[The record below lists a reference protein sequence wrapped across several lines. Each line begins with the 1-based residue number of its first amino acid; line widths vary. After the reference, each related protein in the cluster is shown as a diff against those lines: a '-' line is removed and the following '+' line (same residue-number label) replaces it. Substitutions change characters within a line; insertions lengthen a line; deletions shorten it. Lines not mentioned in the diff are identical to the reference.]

1 MARFTL
7 TAQLQLQ
14 GASSSNINSALG
26 SMQSQLGKGLTVQI
40 HVNGAQSAGTQ
51 LNGLRR
57 QTQAVTTAAEEMG
70 AAFGASLKRF
80 AAFAVATRAVGLF
93 TNKLGDAIDDA
104 INFQHEMVRIS
115 QVTGDSLSSLSSLS
129 KQVSFLSTSMGISS
143 KEILGVATTLSQA
156 GLNARDTEI
165 ALSALAKTK
174 LAPSFGD
181 IANTTEGAIAILAQ
195 FKEGAGALERQLGS
209 VNQVAAKFAVESE
222 DLITVI
228 RSAGGVFKQSGGS
241 LEELLA
247 LFTSIRATTRE
258 SAESIST
265 GLRTIFTRVQRS
277 DTIYNLHRLGIELQ
291 DVEGKFVG
299 PYEATKRLSEA
310 LKDLPDGSQKFIAIG
325 EELGGYRNI
334 GKTIPL
340 IKEFALAEKARQVAL
355 AGGNSLDKDAASAQQ
370 SLALQISKVR
380 EEFLALIRDISET
393 SSFKA
398 MVGFTLAL
406 TSAFIKVA
414 DAIKPLIPL
423 ISTFAAIKLTQGIGS
438 FASGIG
444 AGLRRHDGGPIH
456 KFAGGGFVPG
466 SGNGDT
472 VPAMMTPGEFVIK
485 KSSAQ
490 SIGADTLHSLNGYAA
505 GGVVSGDRSAY
516 GDIKDNDFGRNITP
530 IKTSGKAFSKLG
542 LSSNLSLYDAINTY
556 KLKRQILNDVYGND
570 DVTRALGPAK
580 EAPKKKYAD
589 KTFGQVHGMSFDTDF
604 GVSFLQP
611 DGVPQQLS
619 ANINQVLKAG
629 NATGASILADAI
641 DKRGIAHG
649 AKITANGASVSTLD
663 PNAKHIF
670 DKEIT
675 NGLPPLF
682 SRAVSDFTK
691 SSSADVQ
698 TKDLLSTSGFGALE
712 GAFFEVF
719 SRRVLGA
726 KVSNPSVDEHFDLL
740 GIPKSQLEI
749 LFGKSAKA
757 PHELKNQANPNN
769 IASAIAKGLTL
780 TNPDNIHSITQKS
793 LLPSD
798 PQAAHFGGAIKRF
811 ATGGSV
817 DTVPAMLTPGE
828 FVVNKDSAQRLGYGA
843 LNKMNKTGVAHFAT
857 GGVVGHYADGGGVS
871 GLGVAGGLAIVA
883 TLSTALANTTDS
895 TTQFGKLMQS
905 LNTRLIG
912 AGANLLAYST
922 ILKTSNDIQTQLA
935 SKYREMVR
943 LTGGVATFQRR
954 VGNARTE
961 SANALQEVRV
971 QTSGLS
977 TKQQTDIY
985 TARDIHRDATRDLHT
1000 AREKY
1005 ATTQATDPTNLP
1017 ALSALSVQ
1025 IVALEAKMSKAH
1037 AIVVKM
1043 VPAYD
1048 RLDKAT
1054 ENLSTRTEQ
1063 LANRQRAAANFR
1075 QDFGFFQRIGGAF
1088 ANLSERFATTTA
1100 VVSKLGGA
1108 LALVSAGVQTL
1119 AGISEDYFN
1128 SQRDAAVK
1136 SGDSATA
1143 HSASANASFA
1153 QGIGGIANATAT
1165 GITAGAALGPY
1176 GALAGG
1182 LIGAG
1187 VSGFNYFNNKDQIDR
1202 DAKDATAKGLIQ
1214 TNDTRLGNAL
1224 GSKTLSV
1231 GAKSAQSA
1239 GALTAT
1245 ASEIK
1250 KISNIDDKATAT
1262 NKFNNDII
1270 AASRALAESAR
1281 TDEDYA
1287 IITRELTNASVDQ
1300 KDAVRDA
1307 IASVKA
1313 AKDIQIQLNKI
1324 QLDNLKLNSALG
1336 AGALAMKN
1344 FVAGLETGS
1353 SSLTSVVNTLQE
1365 AEHNPYI
1372 SQKAKGALDAGQ
1384 RAVRAD
1390 LGVRPGSD
1398 QDKILGRVFDRARTG
1413 VAFNKGIG
1421 SIADFKLTEHSPE
1434 QAKTQLLDQLNK
1446 QAGGDRDLEAIISKV
1461 VHDST
1466 DPVREVPH
1474 IISEIQSKV
1483 AAELGKGAKQ
1493 ATEIAL
1499 ERERTLTDLTK
1510 QRVAA
1515 EHEYISIQK
1524 HALDLTLEGAQS
1536 AHEFGGS
1543 LVTGADK
1550 ARINVEKFNVGNSH
1564 LGLQGLRGGSG
1575 QDVLSA
1581 ASEIATKFSKLQN
1594 EFQTNGGFR
1603 GPSGVDKDKR
1613 TDLVAKNKELIETTR
1628 SLIASKK
1635 EELDLVRKKNQ
1646 EEKDSLQKLL
1656 GGDVEGFLKGQQA
1669 AAAGA
1674 AIRSGNGSLVS
1685 QFSTSALSGA
1695 LKNAQENGSTPQ
1707 EVAQVA
1713 AVALKSVGIQDQRSA
1728 QVLSG
1733 TTAEE
1738 EKLSREGRG
1747 LSNVLGTL
1755 GNVSA
1760 NIESMNV
1767 DAANVVIK
1775 TADQSFQQGGRN
1787 ALSQVPI
1794 SKAHGGMVLHAYQGM
1809 FVPRGSD
1816 TVPAM
1821 LTPGEMVMN
1830 TRATGANRNSLE
1842 AMNAGGSGGAA
1853 GGISSEIATMLS
1865 NSLSGFSDAVNKLS
1879 NMKISV
1885 KLDTTNVNV
1894 NFTGGGFL
1902 QGMTTQIQDAVM
1914 EKVEAKIKSLRQGS
1928 DGGFTTDNVKP
1939 VLS

>member
-490 SIGADTLHSLNGYAA
+490 SLGANTLHAINHYADGTGL
-505 GGVVSGDRSAY
+505 GGVAEPKSTLGATKGLTLSEA
-516 GDIKDNDFGRNITP
+516 IKARIKRPALTAGFG
-530 IKTSGKAFSKLG
+530 L
-542 LSSNLSLYDAINTY
+542 DA
-556 KLKRQILNDVYGND
+556 VEA
-570 DVTRALGPAK
+570 VLGPAK
-580 EAPKKKYAD
+580 DAPKKKYAD

-828 FVVNKDSAQRLGYGA
+828 FVVNRDSAQKLGYGA

-1446 QAGGDRDLEAIISKV
+1446 QAGGDRDLEAIMSKV